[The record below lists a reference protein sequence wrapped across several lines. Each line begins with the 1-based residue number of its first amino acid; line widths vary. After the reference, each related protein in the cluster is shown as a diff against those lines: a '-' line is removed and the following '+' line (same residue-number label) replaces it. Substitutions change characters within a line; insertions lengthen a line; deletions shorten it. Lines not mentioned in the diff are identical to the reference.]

1 MCTKLKS
8 LLYVLF
14 MPVHNAKLSKESVL
28 GIEAIDMRIV
38 SRPRAPPP
46 SPFVKTVSPLNW
58 LTVLPSY
65 EGGAAVEGVKS
76 YFCF

>member
-1 MCTKLKS
+1 
-8 LLYVLF
+8 
-14 MPVHNAKLSKESVL
+14 
-28 GIEAIDMRIV
+28 
-38 SRPRAPPP
+38 
-46 SPFVKTVSPLNW
+46 VKTVSPLNW